1 MNKKIQGIIIGGVV
15 LAALGGTLA
24 FLELTGKDPK
34 NSSSANDSSAVVN
47 VDPEKD
53 PVQLI
58 SADVSNMQEIRVEN
72 EQGGFTLERPASGK
86 SEFNVK
92 ELSGITQD
100 VSKKA
105 GTFDELAALE
115 AYKLVEGNASDL
127 AKYGLTEAKTKFT
140 VVYKDG
146 KETRYLIGND
156 EPTKPRYCY
165 FCEDGK
171 NDVYMVL
178 KTRMSGVLCQKEE
191 YVSLAL
197 TPKDICDDATYGKM
211 TVKRKDLDYDMVFE
225 KAHAGKASLVSQ
237 QVMSQ
242 PIYASLNVT
251 TSSKVTHNIAD
262 LKASSCIMAFPK
274 EEDLKTY
281 GLDAPLAEVTY
292 EVKDQTYV
300 LKIGSPV
307 YKKNDSGENTDEIE
321 SYYCTISGSIGTDC
335 VYTIAKDSAYWAE
348 FLPGDVIAMMTANEI
363 FDLSELIIEADGKK
377 YDFTL
382 DADGETNIFWV
393 KKNGELMEDQD
404 PFRTLY
410 LFILSFPSREIYFED
425 VKGEPFISIDI
436 KRADGG
442 GDKIEF
448 VKDTE
453 RRVIAL
459 INGKPSFKVES
470 KWTDEF
476 IANLGR
482 LDRGEKLVDKVL

>member
-1 MNKKIQGIIIGGVV
+1 MNKKVQGIIVGGVV

-34 NSSSANDSSAVVN
+34 SSSGTDESSAVVN

-58 SADVSNMQEIRVEN
+58 SADVANFQEIRVEN
-72 EQGGFTLERPASGK
+72 EQGGFIIERPASGK

-92 ELSGITQD
+92 ELSGIAQD
-100 VSKKA
+100 ASKKSEI
-105 GTFDELAALE
+105 FDELAVLE
-115 AYKLVEGNASDL
+115 AYKLVEANAPDL

-146 KETRYLIGND
+146 KETKYLVGND

-165 FCEDGK
+165 FCEEGK

-178 KTRMSGVLCQKEE
+178 KTRMSGVLSQKEE
-191 YVSLAL
+191 FVSLTL
-197 TPKDICDDATYGKM
+197 TPTDLVQDDTYGKL

-225 KAHAGKASLVSQ
+225 KAHADKASLVSQ
-237 QVMSQ
+237 QVMSA

-251 TSSKVTHNIAD
+251 TSSKVTHDIGG
-262 LKASSCIMAFPK
+262 LKASSCVMAFPK
-274 EEDLKTY
+274 EEDLKNY
-281 GLDAPLAEVTY
+281 GLDEPLAEVSY
-292 EVKDQTYV
+292 ELSGQTFL

-321 SYYCTISGSIGTDC
+321 SYYCTVSGAAGTDC
-335 VYTIAKDSAYWAE
+335 IYTLAKDSAYWAY
-348 FLPGDVIAMMTANEI
+348 FMPGDVIAMMTANEI
-363 FDLSELIIEADGKK
+363 FDLNEIAIDAEGKK

-382 DADGETNIFWV
+382 DADGDQQIFWV

-410 LFILSFPSREIYFED
+410 LFILSFPTREIYFDE
-425 VKGEPFISIDI
+425 VNGEPFITIDI

-442 GDKIEF
+442 GDKLEF
-448 VKDTE
+448 VKDTD
-453 RRVIAL
+453 RRVIAVV
-459 INGKPSFKVES
+459 NGKPSFKVES
-470 KWTDEF
+470 TWTDEF
-476 IANLGR
+476 IKNLGR
-482 LDRGEKLVDKVL
+482 LDRGEKLTDKVL